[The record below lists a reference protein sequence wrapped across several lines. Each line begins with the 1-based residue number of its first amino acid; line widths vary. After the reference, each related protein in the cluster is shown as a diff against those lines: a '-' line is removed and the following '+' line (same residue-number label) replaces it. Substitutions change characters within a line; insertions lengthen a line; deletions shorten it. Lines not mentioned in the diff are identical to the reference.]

1 MYVRK
6 REENKKW
13 NELKPMT
20 FTTTPL
26 RANIVLTNE
35 INAVHND
42 IWIAVDGNKSIF
54 HCDEYTKKA
63 LDSLYRSLHQM
74 KERGEF

>member
-1 MYVRK
+1 MERISSHDIHGD
-6 REENKKW
+6 
-13 NELKPMT
+13 PH
-20 FTTTPL
+20 

-42 IWIAVDGNKSIF
+42 IWIAVDGNKNIF
-54 HCDEYTKKA
+54 RCDDYTKGA
-63 LDSLYRSLHQM
+63 LDSLYRTLKYM